1 MTPVG
6 MSGVL
11 IKLMEAGF
19 VDWIISTGAN
29 LYHDLHRAYDFPMRQ
44 GHFDA
49 DDNELYEAGIAR
61 IYDVFIG
68 DDATLVA
75 TDEVIVKTFKDMK
88 YTRTLST
95 ADVHYLLGKA
105 VEKEAPHPEKSLL
118 VHAMRWNVP
127 IYTSSPGDSSI
138 GMNLV
143 INWLEGNPVPVDPVR
158 DVLETA
164 AIVRE
169 MRRNGV
175 IEVGGGSPKNFYLQT
190 QPTLWQILQDSL
202 GGHDYFVQITTDSP
216 QWGGLSG
223 ATPSEARSW
232 GKVKDAQKNNVVV
245 YCDATI
251 ALPML
256 ATYVL
261 GKHQPRPRKE
271 LYAKKDAFLEAVAK
285 RYRAKKPH
293 AAVAAARP
301 SGGHATGAKAKKAK
315 PKGMRPRSA

>member
-1 MTPVG
+1 
-6 MSGVL
+6 
-11 IKLMEAGF
+11 

-29 LYHDLHRAYDFPMRQ
+29 LYHDLHRTYGFPMRQ
-44 GHFDA
+44 GHFSA

-75 TDEVIVKTFKDMK
+75 TDEVIVRTFKDMQ
-88 YTRTLST
+88 YERTLST
-95 ADVHYLLGKA
+95 ADVHHLLGKA
-105 VEKEAPHPEKSLL
+105 VEKDAPHPDKSLL

-143 INWLEGNPVPVDPVR
+143 VNWLDGNPVPVDPVR

-175 IEVGGGSPKNFYLQT
+175 VEVGGGSPKNFYLQT

-232 GKVKDAQKNNVVV
+232 GKVKDAQLNNVVV

-261 GKHQPRPRKE
+261 GKYPPRPRKA
-271 LYAKKDAFLEAVAK
+271 LYAKKDAFLERVAE
-285 RYRAKKPH
+285 RYRAQKPH
-293 AAVAAARP
+293 AALARPAPGAAAKPAGRTAPRPAARP
-301 SGGHATGAKAKKAK
+301 KKGA
-315 PKGMRPRSA
+315 RRRSAT